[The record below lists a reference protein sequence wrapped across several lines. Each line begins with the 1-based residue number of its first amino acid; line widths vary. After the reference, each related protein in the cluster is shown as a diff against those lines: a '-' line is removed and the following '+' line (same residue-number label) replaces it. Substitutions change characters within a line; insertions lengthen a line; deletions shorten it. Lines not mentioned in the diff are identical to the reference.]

1 MTGDDELQ
9 GLSKG
14 RVMKDERSTLKFSE
28 FLKKDLKKTDQ
39 VEDLEKEEGG
49 PERQAESLP
58 EDFELFRKLKEL
70 RLGGGESAPSKKDSA
85 TFDSYKMA
93 ERIRATELIVKKEAQ
108 DNVSGSDRLREKS
121 DEDDGRASV
130 AKADVEGPTP
140 GADRLGK
147 AGVDVAGVEE
157 HEAVYLKAIE
167 YLQSVR
173 FEVSENHPFD
183 VEPAVE
189 IVRMVIDSP
198 ELLKR
203 SYALTFK
210 RDDAGSL
217 ESHQVNVM
225 IYALKVGMGMEYT
238 RERLLELGLSAM
250 HYDIGLFRIPES
262 ILRKSGRL
270 SEGEAEIVKTHV
282 FIGRDIL
289 SAFKG
294 MFPVLQDVAYQH
306 HERENGQGYPQG
318 LRGSEINEL
327 AKIIGLLDSYEAM
340 THSRP
345 YRKALGPSFSA
356 KELLKSKH
364 AAYSPNVIKA
374 FLREISLYPVGSYVR
389 LNNRAVAEVV
399 ETNQNHPLRPTV
411 RILFDGEGNEV
422 VDDVVIRLEHNPLFF
437 IVEGLAKEEFL
448 PAIGR

>member
-1 MTGDDELQ
+1 
-9 GLSKG
+9 
-14 RVMKDERSTLKFSE
+14 MKDERSTLKFSE
-28 FLKKDLKKTDQ
+28 FLKKDLKKTDLA
-39 VEDLEKEEGG
+39 EELEKEEGI

-70 RLGGGESAPSKKDSA
+70 HLGGGESTPSDKDSA
-85 TFDSYKMA
+85 DFDSYRTA
-93 ERIRATELIVKKEAQ
+93 ERIRITELIVKK
-108 DNVSGSDRLREKS
+108 DGRDDLSGSNRLREKS
-121 DEDDGRASV
+121 DEGDGRERL
-130 AKADVEGPTP
+130 AKADVEGMTS
-140 GADRLGK
+140 AEDRLG
-147 AGVDVAGVEE
+147 VDSTGMEK
-157 HEAVYLKAIE
+157 HEAIYQKAIE

-173 FEVSENHPFD
+173 FEVKENRPFD
-183 VEPAVE
+183 IEPAVE
-189 IVRMVIDSP
+189 IVRMIVDSP

-203 SYALTFK
+203 LYALTFK

-217 ESHQVNVM
+217 ESHQANVA
-225 IYALKVGMGMEYT
+225 IYALKVGIGMEYAK
-238 RERLLELGLSAM
+238 ERLIELGLSAM
-250 HYDIGLFRIPES
+250 HYDIGLFRIPEG
-262 ILRKSGRL
+262 ILRKSGKLNER
-270 SEGEAEIVKTHV
+270 EAELVKTHV

-289 SAFKG
+289 SSFQG
-294 MFPVLQDVAYQH
+294 RFPDLQEVACQH

-318 LRGSEINEL
+318 LRGHEINEL

-356 KELLKSKH
+356 KELLKTKH

-389 LNNRAVAEVV
+389 LNNRAIAEVV

-437 IVEGLAKEEFL
+437 IVEGLAKEELL
-448 PAIGR
+448 PEVTANPDKGP